1 MSVTLAAV
9 GGIALAMD
17 ITTGIDVTT
26 TGSAVLATG
35 LATLTNVGL
44 RVVGA
49 FIIFIVGRW
58 LISFVGRMVQTH
70 LERQKIDPTLLRYLG
85 TVINVLL
92 NIALVVSILGYFG
105 VETTTFAALL
115 AGAGL
120 AIGTAWGGLLT
131 NFAAGAFLIV
141 LKPFKTG
148 DFVTVGEV
156 TGTIRSIGLFVTAL
170 DTPDNVHTFVGN
182 SKILTGTIQNYST
195 NPFRRVELVA
205 QLHQSVDVHDAVARL
220 KTALA
225 AIPNVVKEPAPDV
238 EILTFTDLGPVL
250 AVRPYTHTDHYWQV
264 YFAANQAIVAVNGEG
279 KFPAP
284 ERRLRVRTVAES
296 VAADTAA

>member
-1 MSVTLAAV
+1 METTASSIAV
-9 GGIALAMD
+9 QTA
-17 ITTGIDVTT
+17 
-26 TGSAVLATG
+26 
-35 LATLTNVGL
+35 LATLTAVGL
-44 RVVGA
+44 KVLGA
-49 FIIFIVGRW
+49 IVLFIVGRW
-58 LISFVGRMVQTH
+58 LIGLVGRLVQH
-70 LERQKIDPTLLRYLG
+70 NLEKQKLDPTILRYIG

-141 LKPFKTG
+141 LKPFKSG

-156 TGTIRSIGLFVTAL
+156 TGTIRHIGLFVTAL

-182 SKILTGTIQNYST
+182 NKILSGTMQNFST
-195 NPFRRVELVA
+195 NSVRRVELVA
-205 QLHQSVDVHDAVARL
+205 QLHQTVDVNDAIARL

-225 AIPNVVKEPAPDV
+225 AIPNVAKEPAPDV
-238 EILTFTDLGPVL
+238 EILSFTDLGPVL
-250 AVRPYTHTDHYWQV
+250 AVRPHTHTDHYWQV
-264 YFAANQAIVAVNGEG
+264 YFETNKAIVAVNGEG
-279 KFPAP
+279 NYPAP
-284 ERRLRVRTVAES
+284 ERRLHVRNVA
-296 VAADTAA
+296 VATAPSGLTPPVDSPSPRALPAAPPSATPA